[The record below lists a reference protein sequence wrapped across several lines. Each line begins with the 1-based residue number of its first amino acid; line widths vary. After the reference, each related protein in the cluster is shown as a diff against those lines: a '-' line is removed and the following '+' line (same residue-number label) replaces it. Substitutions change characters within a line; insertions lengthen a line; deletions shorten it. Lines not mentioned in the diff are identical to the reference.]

1 MHGVNSQCRFAQHVN
16 GITLLGMVVH
26 VGKYTVMS
34 KVFLSQTWCLALEN
48 ESCKRQNDVLESV
61 ENCSLS

>member
-34 KVFLSQTWCLALEN
+34 KVFLSQT
-48 ESCKRQNDVLESV
+48 
-61 ENCSLS
+61 